1 MPVHLVKMTKKM
13 GGFFGMAVDE
23 ALKFNQN
30 GWTCKALPATV
41 LTEGNDFHFNKIIKV
56 DNVFP

>member
-1 MPVHLVKMTKKM
+1 MTKKWED
-13 GGFFGMAVDE
+13 FLAVDE

>member
-1 MPVHLVKMTKKM
+1 MTKKWED
-13 GGFFGMAVDE
+13 FLAVDE

-30 GWTCKALPATV
+30 GWTCKALQATV
-41 LTEGNDFHFNKIIKV
+41 VTEGNDFHFNKIIKV